1 VALLKEGCTM
11 KEMILNL
18 IEQGKYAE
26 VRNKIAD
33 MNVVDIAQLF
43 EEMDKQKLLVIF
55 RVLPKDIAAGVFSYI
70 SYELQRYIIES
81 ITDSEI
87 RNIIDELFFDD
98 AIDFLEEM
106 PSNIVKKVLENT
118 DETTRKLINQ
128 FLNYPEDSAGSI
140 MTIEY
145 VDLKKEMTVKQAL
158 QHIKETG
165 IDKETID
172 TCYILDDSRRLE
184 GVTSIRKLI
193 LSDESVV
200 IKDIMETDVI
210 YVNTHE
216 RQEEI
221 ALLFKKYDF
230 LSMPVVDNE
239 RRLVGIVTIDDIID
253 VIKQENTE
261 DFQKMAAMEPS
272 EKEYLKTN
280 ALVLA
285 KHRITWLLVLM
296 ISATFTGNIIRKF
309 DEVLQTVVVLAS
321 FIPMLMDTGGNAG
334 SQSSA
339 LIIRGLALGEI
350 RAKDALKVLWKEI
363 QVSCLVG
370 IVLTVVNFVRIYF
383 FEKAELLVAVT
394 VCTTLFFTVVLA
406 KVIGGI
412 LPIMAKKLKLDPAIM
427 AGPLITTVVDAVAL
441 TVYFSIATWLLGI

>member
-1 VALLKEGCTM
+1 M

-55 RVLPKDIAAGVFSYI
+55 RILPKDIAAGVFSYI
-70 SYELQRYIIES
+70 SYELQKYIIES
-81 ITDSEI
+81 ITDIEI

-128 FLNYPEDSAGSI
+128 FLNYPENSAGSI

-172 TCYILDDSRRLE
+172 TCYILDDSRKLE

-210 YVNTHE
+210 YVNTHDH
-216 RQEEI
+216 QEEI

-253 VIKQENTE
+253 VIEQENTE

-280 ALVLA
+280 ALALA

-296 ISATFTGNIIRKF
+296 ISATFTGNIIKKF

-339 LIIRGLALGEI
+339 LVIRGLALGEI
-350 RAKDALKVLWKEI
+350 RTRDALKVLWKEI

-370 IVLTVVNFVRIYF
+370 IVLTSVNFVRIYF

-394 VCTTLFFTVVLA
+394 VCVTLFFTVVLA
-406 KVIGGI
+406 KIIGGI

-441 TVYFSIATWLLGI
+441 TIYFSIATWLLGI